1 MINYMNGIPIIRGIN
16 NNTLNFKNAMPLKN
30 LTSNNEQSSEIDR
43 KLFNKAFQ
51 TTVSSSLQ
59 NGNSII
65 QRESPAIQHGYV
77 VDGPKTLLQKKWIGG
92 NRDASQTTLR
102 RRMNTTGQTIQ
113 TSGPVS
119 FNAGNDNNPR
129 IQALARVRGGGSRV
143 PLKVANRLTN
153 YQLEPKY
160 YRVISAG
167 LAAISNLLVN
177 INGFSANG
185 VSPGFYSYTPNNS
198 VGTAIASSSLS
209 SFVRSYNVMTINR
222 INGETTVTNYDVFGG
237 TGATPLTNYL
247 NSLTSSV
254 IVIIA
259 TFDEPKSAGMSA
271 PLPADLIAAVK
282 RCGGSSSF
290 GSTPSGFINYRSAYL
305 LLGIP
310 GIGTGNGI
318 QRYVGDLFT
327 NGDPDAAI
335 DLRFSVLNGEYTY
348 ISG

>member
-1 MINYMNGIPIIRGIN
+1 MNGIPIIQGIN
-16 NNTLNFKNAMPLKN
+16 NNILNFKNAIPLKN

-51 TTVSSSLQ
+51 TTVNSSLQ
-59 NGNSII
+59 NGKSII

-77 VDGPKTLLQKKWIGG
+77 VDGPKTQLQKKWIGG

-119 FNAGNDNNPR
+119 FNSGNDNNPR
-129 IQALARVRGGGSRV
+129 IQALARVRGSGSRV

-160 YRVISAG
+160 YRVVSAG
-167 LAAISNLLVN
+167 WAAVTNGLVN
-177 INGFSANG
+177 IAGFSANG
-185 VSPGFYSYTPNNS
+185 VSPGFYSYRPNNS
-198 VGTAIASSSLS
+198 VGTTIANLSSST
-209 SFVRSYNVMTINR
+209 FGRSYNVMTINR
-222 INGETTVTNYDVFGG
+222 ITGETIVTKYDVFQYPND
-237 TGATPLTNYL
+237 AAILTNYL

-259 TFDEPKSAGMSA
+259 TYDEPRTNISTS
-271 PLPADLIAAVK
+271 LIEQIQ
-282 RCGGSSSF
+282 RCGGSNDF
-290 GSTPSGFINYRSAYL
+290 GSSLSPPGIINYRSAYL

-318 QRYVGDLFT
+318 QRYLGNNSSA
-327 NGDPDAAI
+327 NGDPNAAI
-335 DLRFSVLNGEYTY
+335 DLRFSVLDGNYTY

>member
-1 MINYMNGIPIIRGIN
+1 MNGIPVIRGIN
-16 NNTLNFKNAMPLKN
+16 NNILNFKNAIPLKN
-30 LTSNNEQSSEIDR
+30 PTTNNEQSFEIDR

-51 TTVSSSLQ
+51 PTVNLSLEQ
-59 NGNSII
+59 NGNSVI

-77 VDGPKTLLQKKWIGG
+77 VDGPKTTLQKKWIGG

-153 YQLEPKY
+153 YQLEQKY
-160 YRVISAG
+160 YRVVSAG

-198 VGTAIASSSLS
+198 VGSAIATSNLS

-222 INGETTVTNYDVFGG
+222 ITGETTVTNYDVFGG
-237 TGATPLTNYL
+237 TGAIPLTNYL

-259 TFDEPKSAGMSA
+259 TFDEPRTNIS
-271 PLPADLIAAVK
+271 ADLIVAIK
-282 RCGGSSSF
+282 RCGGSTNF
-290 GSTPSGFINYRSAYL
+290 GSSLSPPGFITYRSAYL

-318 QRYVGDLFT
+318 ERYVGDST
-327 NGDPDAAI
+327 GIGDPNAAI